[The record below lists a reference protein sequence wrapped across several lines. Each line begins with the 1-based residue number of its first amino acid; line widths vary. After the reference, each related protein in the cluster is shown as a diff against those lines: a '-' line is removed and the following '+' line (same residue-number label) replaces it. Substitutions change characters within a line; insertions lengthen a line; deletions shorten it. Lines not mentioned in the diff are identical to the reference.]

1 MTALIAHEGIFVPVS
16 KKVSPY
22 LTAGAAISA
31 AGFIM
36 GTPLGAPAPDVQVD
50 TVRLTSGDGADSP
63 LGNGTALIVGGS
75 GYPAPGQGYEDAYD
89 ALYLQPRDFGG
100 TLQSL
105 TTPESLYPLTGP
117 FSETYD
123 ASTAQG
129 VADIVQAVH
138 SQIAAGGVDAANPVV
153 VTGYSQG
160 ATLDSLAMSQ
170 LAKDD
175 VPVPSN
181 DVHFVMVGDP
191 NAPNGGMLERFD
203 LPAGTNPEVP
213 SLGLTFGGATPSDL
227 YPADVYTYEYDGFAD
242 FPKYPINIV
251 SDLNAYLG
259 ILFNHVGYL
268 GLTPEQVSGAIQLP
282 TSAADT
288 MVSYYMIPSDSLPL
302 LDPLRLVPFVGNPL
316 ADLVQPDLSVLVNLG
331 YGDVADNSLGGFSQ
345 GDADVAT
352 PLSFLP
358 PQSVL
363 DQVPQALAN
372 GLQQGLQDYF
382 KDLTDPSNYQ
392 LYSPETMSALGPL
405 LGTITAGGDLNDA
418 SDLPHLLSAEL
429 TGIESWFTQGV
440 TELSLAHTGIPPLD
454 MASTVLITLPQIAE
468 NIFETEM
475 AAGDPIDA
483 IGDPLAV
490 YVGLAPLILEGA
502 IS

>member
-1 MTALIAHEGIFVPVS
+1 VPVS
-16 KKVSPY
+16 KKISPY

-31 AGFIM
+31 ATGLIT
-36 GTPLGAPAPDVQVD
+36 GTPLGAPAPNVHVD
-50 TVRLTSGDGADSP
+50 AVRLTSGDGADSP
-63 LGNGTALIVGGS
+63 LGDGTALIVGGS
-75 GYPAPGQGYEDAYD
+75 GYPTPGQGYEDAYD
-89 ALYLQPRDFGG
+89 ALYLQPRDFSG

-105 TTPESLYPLTGP
+105 TTPESLYPFTGP
-117 FSETYD
+117 FSETFN

-129 VADIVQAVH
+129 VSDIVNAVD

-170 LAKDD
+170 LAADG
-175 VPVPSN
+175 VPSD
-181 DVHFVMVGDP
+181 DVHFVMLGDP
-191 NAPNGGMLERFD
+191 NAPNGGLLERFD
-203 LPAGTNPEVP
+203 LPAGTNPDAP
-213 SLGLTFGGATPSDL
+213 SLGLTFSGATPSDL
-227 YPADVYTYEYDGFAD
+227 YPADIYTYEYDGFVD

-268 GLTPEQVSGAIQLP
+268 GLTPEQVSDAIQLP
-282 TSAADT
+282 TSTADT
-288 MVSYYMIPSDSLPL
+288 MVGYYMIPSDSLPL

-331 YGDVADNSLGGFSQ
+331 YGDVDDNYLGGFSQ

-352 PLSFLP
+352 PLGFLP

-372 GLQQGLQDYF
+372 GLQQGLQDAF

-392 LYSPETMSALGPL
+392 LYPPETMSAFGPL
-405 LGTITAGGDLNDA
+405 LGTIIAGGDLNDP
-418 SDLPHLLSAEL
+418 SDVPHLLSAEL
-429 TGIESWFTQGV
+429 TGIENWFTQGV
-440 TELSLAHTGIPPLD
+440 AELSLTHTGIPLLD
-454 MASTVLITLPQIAE
+454 MASTVLFTLPQIAD

-475 AAGDPIDA
+475 AAGDPVDA
-483 IGDPLAV
+483 IGEPLAV
-490 YVGLAPLILEGA
+490 YVGLAPLILLGA
-502 IS
+502 IF